1 LKFFV
6 NESITKALGNLNA
19 SPLQNL
25 LKNMQQ
31 HIKKHEEKLHTFD
44 EKMNKFTDDAFF
56 DKLENDKKIQE
67 ENNIK
72 QQDIFKG

>member
-1 LKFFV
+1 
-6 NESITKALGNLNA
+6 
-19 SPLQNL
+19 
-25 LKNMQQ
+25 MQQ